1 MVSNSDSAK
10 GMRGYILITLVSIM
24 WGTMGILQTLSYP
37 YGIRP
42 ETLIALRLLISS
54 ATLLPALAIINR
66 GSLRIQKRDLLPF
79 LCFGVVAVAF
89 QRVAYA
95 YGVYF
100 ATPTITAI
108 LFYTYPVFVT
118 ISAWVFLKER
128 ITWRE
133 ASAIALTFLGV
144 ALVVRIYDPSSLG
157 TDLLG
162 IFFGLGS
169 SLCFVLYFMMTRQFR
184 TRYTGWTITM
194 YAEGIGA
201 LTLFPF
207 VYVSVPEI
215 TTYPLQLWLLILVIA
230 WILSL
235 LGYLLYSYSL
245 KYVKASKGSILSL
258 LEPLSAAVFSAFLLG
273 ESLQNLQIV
282 GIVLALTG
290 VILLFQIRKAPA

>member
-1 MVSNSDSAK
+1 
-10 GMRGYILITLVSIM
+10 
-24 WGTMGILQTLSYP
+24 
-37 YGIRP
+37 
-42 ETLIALRLLISS
+42 
-54 ATLLPALAIINR
+54 
-66 GSLRIQKRDLLPF
+66 
-79 LCFGVVAVAF
+79 
-89 QRVAYA
+89 
-95 YGVYF
+95 
-100 ATPTITAI
+100 
-108 LFYTYPVFVT
+108 VT

-133 ASAIALTFLGV
+133 VSAIALTFLGV
-144 ALVVRIYDPSSLG
+144 ALVVRVYDPSSLG

-162 IFFGLGS
+162 IFFGFGS

-184 TRYTGWTITM
+184 TRYTGWTVTM

-207 VYVSVPEI
+207 VYVSVSEI
-215 TTYPLQLWLLILVIA
+215 ITYPLQLWLLILVIA

-273 ESLQNLQIV
+273 ESLQSLQIV
-282 GIVLALTG
+282 GIALALTG
-290 VILLFQIRKAPA
+290 VILLFQIRRAPT